1 MNKISRNKKYLSV
14 TIKVGMP
21 LIAFVVFM
29 SFVSKPKANKPL
41 NLGSGIMPI
50 GAYYYPEHW
59 PEEEWKR
66 DLKKMA
72 DLGFQFTHIGEF
84 AWSRMEPEEGKY
96 NFAWIDRILEIA
108 EENNL
113 KVIMCTPTP
122 TPPAWLTHQ
131 HPEVLSVNEDL
142 VRRGHGGRLHAIYD
156 HPVYLQY
163 TEKIITQL
171 GKRYGDHPVVAGWQ
185 LDNEPHF
192 GPIYDHSEFAGGKFP
207 IWLQG
212 KYKTID
218 ALNRAWGPSFWS
230 QTYNTFEQIPL
241 PNKNSGAHGG
251 NPHAKLDFA
260 RFTAE
265 RLAEGLRFQADL
277 LRKLVS
283 KNQWITTNY
292 AYYKFLPATD
302 PFLNRDDL
310 DFASHTMYLTSGH
323 LNDEGGPLAF
333 RRGSGLELSFSNEL
347 AASVNGTTGIMELQ
361 PGQINWGVIN
371 PQPLPGA
378 VRMWA
383 WHSFALGDAFICT
396 YRFRQPLFGSE
407 QTHKGIIDTDGVS
420 LARGGREYVQVMEEI
435 KSLSEVKVDER
446 MPEIY
451 RSRNT
456 ALLWNPNNLIDIQ
469 NHRHHADFDPWQ
481 HLYSYYAHLKS
492 MGCPVTFIREDDNF
506 DPKIYPF
513 MVVAAYQLMS
523 RELIEKLEAYVQA
536 RKIPMDICGKRITR
550 SQYGT

>member
-1 MNKISRNKKYLSV
+1 M
-14 TIKVGMP
+14 
-21 LIAFVVFM
+21 
-29 SFVSKPKANKPL
+29 
-41 NLGSGIMPI
+41 
-50 GAYYYPEHW
+50 
-59 PEEEWKR
+59 
-66 DLKKMA
+66 
-72 DLGFQFTHIGEF
+72 
-84 AWSRMEPEEGKY
+84 
-96 NFAWIDRILEIA
+96 
-108 EENNL
+108 
-113 KVIMCTPTP
+113 
-122 TPPAWLTHQ
+122 
-131 HPEVLSVNEDL
+131 
-142 VRRGHGGRLHAIYD
+142 
-156 HPVYLQY
+156 
-163 TEKIITQL
+163 
-171 GKRYGDHPVVAGWQ
+171 
-185 LDNEPHF
+185 
-192 GPIYDHSEFAGGKFP
+192 
-207 IWLQG
+207 QG

-218 ALNRAWGPSFWS
+218 ALNRAWGTSFWS

-323 LNDEGGPLAF
+323 LNDEGGSLAF
-333 RRGSGLELSFSNEL
+333 RLGSGLELSFSNEL

-492 MGCPVTFIREDDNF
+492 MGCPVTFIRGDDNF

-523 RELIEKLEAYVQA
+523 RELIEKLEAYVQNGGHIVMSCRSGKKDPNGHLWKA
-536 RKIPMDICGKRITR
+536 HNQEPIWDLIGASIPEFDHLPSNYPGEVEFEGEQFAWYRWGDWLEPYEGTKTLAQYTDQFYKGTAAVVSRSWGEGSVTYLGVYTNDGLMEKKVMRKVCDQVGAQVENLPPYVFLEWRQGFWVMVNYS
-550 SQYGT
+550 SQAYQHILPEKATVLFGEALLKPGGVTVWY